1 MVVQYA
7 VCDPR
12 LARWTPNWAGPLG
25 VMTQSLMIVME
36 EGPSTLGC
44 DQPKVYWELLR
55 EHMGLFLVG
64 LRMVVWF
71 TFMIVV

>member
-1 MVVQYA
+1 MVVRFV

-25 VMTQSLMIVME
+25 VATRSLMIVME
-36 EGPSTLGC
+36 EGPSTLGS
-44 DQPKVYWELLR
+44 DQPKVYRELMR

-64 LRMVVWF
+64 LRMIIWL
-71 TFMIVV
+71 TTIIVV